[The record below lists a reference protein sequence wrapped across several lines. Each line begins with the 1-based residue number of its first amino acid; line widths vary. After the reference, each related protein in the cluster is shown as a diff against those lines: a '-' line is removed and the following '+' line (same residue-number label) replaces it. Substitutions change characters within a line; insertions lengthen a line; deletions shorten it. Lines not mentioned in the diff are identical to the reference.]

1 MFDISLP
8 VSWPGS
14 GSKHDF
20 QQLLIDVSPP
30 TGVVLLCLRHGF
42 PYFARDRV
50 LSMAPCN
57 YLKVFHFVS
66 LNISTPF

>member
-14 GSKHDF
+14 GSKHGF

-30 TGVVLLCLRHGF
+30 TGVVLSCLEHGF
-42 PYFARDRV
+42 PYFARDG
-50 LSMAPCN
+50 
-57 YLKVFHFVS
+57 F
-66 LNISTPF
+66 